1 MTIQLEKVVPWGRNL
16 DEYISMFSLTLTDEK
31 LTILDC
37 AGGPASFN
45 CEMTFPRYN
54 VISCDPIY
62 QFTAD
67 EIYQC
72 IQATSE
78 NIIDQVKANSD
89 TFYC

>member
-1 MTIQLEKVVPWGRNL
+1 
-16 DEYISMFSLTLTDEK
+16 
-31 LTILDC
+31 
-37 AGGPASFN
+37 
-45 CEMTFPRYN
+45 MTFPRYN

-78 NIIDQVKANSD
+78 NIIDQVKANYD
-89 TFYC
+89 TFVWQNIHSPENLLKVRMATMEKFLLDFPDGSLQKCY